1 MKFDFSTLESE
12 KINLSKIFPK
22 AVVMQN
28 FPSSV

>member
-1 MKFDFSTLESE
+1 MQFDFSTFESE

-28 FPSSV
+28 FLSSV